1 MDILKRKEDETAFEH
16 KVRLCNAKLD
26 KEVDLDW
33 CEIVELL
40 GLDCSSDHLRKLAY
54 GYKEFNQYIKDKKLM
69 DITEDDMLQE
79 IEMKKLELQKEK
91 IKVQDQKRELNKLVR
106 MDARFEH
113 LCNVMRECTDALNK
127 EKPYIYIPQE
137 ESIDMEE
144 YEYTEAVLMLSDL
157 HIGSAF
163 KNAIA
168 EYNIDIAKARLNEL
182 LHKTIKYCQINNVK
196 TLHLELLGD
205 NINGGIH
212 WSSKI
217 ESEEDTITQLMI
229 YEEIISEF
237 IYNLSLSIQNVKVYS
252 VIGNHSRLNMNVK
265 DNQKGENLERLVPHY
280 LKARLHDLKNVEIKD
295 DANIDD
301 GLVIFDV
308 MNTKIFGLHGDLDK
322 PNKIVDDMIKMFK
335 IIPDEIN
342 IGHYHHDFEKT
353 EYDIELVINGS
364 LQGTDSFA
372 YRIRKSGRAMQK
384 LSIYNEEGKLCT
396 YKIKLK

>member
-1 MDILKRKEDETAFEH
+1 MDKLKQREDE
-16 KVRLCNAKLD
+16 
-26 KEVDLDW
+26 
-33 CEIVELL
+33 
-40 GLDCSSDHLRKLAY
+40 SKLAY
-54 GYKEFNQYIKDKKLM
+54 FKRITDNRLEY
-69 DITEDDMLQE
+69 DIDYCEWGELILGERKYSSDNARKMFYMVKPLLEQLEESQIQNISDNDILQE
-79 IEMKKLELQKEK
+79 IEMKKIELQKEK
-91 IKVQDQKRELNKLVR
+91 IKVQDQKRELNKLIR

-113 LCNVMRECTDALNK
+113 LCNVLRECTDILSK
-127 EKPYIYIPQE
+127 EKPYIYIPQQE
-137 ESIDMEE
+137 DYSRE
-144 YEYTEAVLMLSDL
+144 EYTEAVLMLSDL

-168 EYNIDIAKARLNEL
+168 EYNIDIAKARMNEL
-182 LHKTIKYCQINNVK
+182 LQQTIKYCKINNVG
-196 TLHLELLGD
+196 TIHVELLGD

-212 WSSKI
+212 WSSKV

-237 IYNLSLSIQNVKVYS
+237 IYYLSLAIPYVKVYS
-252 VIGNHSRLNMNVK
+252 VIGNHSRLNMNIK

-280 LKARLHDLKNVEIKD
+280 LKARLCNLKNVEIKD
-295 DANIDD
+295 DANVDD
-301 GLVIFDV
+301 GLIIFDV
-308 MNTKIFGLHGDLDK
+308 LNTKIFGLHGDLDK

-353 EYDIELVINGS
+353 EYDISLVVNGS

-372 YRIRKSGRAMQK
+372 YRIRKSGGAMQK
-384 LSIYNEEGKLCT
+384 LSIYNDEGKLCT